1 MRVLVTIKMR
11 NLYPALLKPLQ
22 LSGGFSLDL
31 FRTELV
37 KKSGA
42 GKIVKFDAKLG
53 IVASRLEQAWHTSRR
68 EYRRSIKQDHMTSN
82 AYP

>member
-1 MRVLVTIKMR
+1 MR
-11 NLYPALLKPLQ
+11 NLYPALLKSLQ

-31 FRTELV
+31 IRTKLA
-37 KKSGA
+37 KKNGQ
-42 GKIVKFDAKLG
+42 GEIVEFDAKLG

-68 EYRRSIKQDHMTSN
+68 EYRRSIQQDHMTSN